1 MAGVIVSVMNTVRA
15 FEILRR
21 IRLLA
26 IVGLAVLPGMAV
38 SQSFDLPE
46 PIKAE
51 DFRPFSPDRAKLGQL
66 LFYDKILSGNRNI
79 SCGTCHNHDFASGD
93 GLSLGIGEGGIGLG
107 PKRIVPQG
115 AERPLKRV
123 PRNANPLFNLGH
135 RSITTLFHDGRVT
148 TDDSYGVGFNSPV
161 EEWLPPNLQS
171 VLAAQSLM
179 PLTSKVEMAG
189 EPDENEIA
197 AAANRR
203 IDQVWP
209 AVVARVV
216 AIPEYVDLFAAAFDD
231 VATSGDIT
239 AVHIAHALDDFQN
252 SEWRAYSSRFDRY
265 LAGDTQALD
274 PIQRD
279 GMQLFFGKA
288 NCASCHSGPLF
299 SDQGFHALA
308 LPPLGP
314 GRTRRFDLMPRDLG
328 RMAETDDL
336 EDAYRFR
343 TPLLRNVE
351 LTGPWGHNGTYVTL
365 EGIVRHH
372 LDPLGALESWDASQP
387 VLPSDEGFEAI
398 DLVIWEDVREME
410 RLRANVDI
418 QPRSLSDKEVEAVV
432 AFLKSLTDEGG
443 AGGRLG
449 KPARVP
455 SGLSVD

>member
-1 MAGVIVSVMNTVRA
+1 METVRA
-15 FEILRR
+15 FEKLRQVG
-21 IRLLA
+21 LLA
-26 IVGLAVLPGMAV
+26 VVILACVPGIAV
-38 SQSFDLPE
+38 SQSVELPD
-46 PIKAE
+46 PIKVE
-51 DFRPFSPDRAKLGQL
+51 DFRPFSPMRAKLGQL

-107 PKRIVPQG
+107 PKRVVPQD
-115 AERPLKRV
+115 AARPLKRV

-135 RSITTLFHDGRVT
+135 KSITTLFHDGRVT
-148 TDDSYGVGFNSPV
+148 TDDTYGVGFNSPV

-197 AAANRR
+197 AASNRR

-216 AIPEYVDLFAAAFDD
+216 SVPEYVDLFAGAFED
-231 VATSGDIT
+231 VTTSGDIT

-252 SEWRAYSSRFDRY
+252 SEWRAYSSKFDSY
-265 LAGDTQALD
+265 QAGDTDILQ
-274 PIQRD
+274 PNEQR
-279 GMQLFFGKA
+279 GMDLFFGKA

-299 SDQGFHALA
+299 TDQGFHALA

-328 RMAETDDL
+328 RMAETDNL

-343 TPLLRNVE
+343 TPPLRNVA
-351 LTGPWGHNGTYVTL
+351 LTGPWGHNGTYATL

-372 LDPLGALESWDASQP
+372 LDPLKALESWDAAQT
-387 VLPSDEGFEAI
+387 VLPVDAGFEAV
-398 DLVIWEDVREME
+398 DLVIWEDVREMQ

-418 QPRSLSDKEVEAVV
+418 EPMSLTDDEVDAIV
-432 AFLKSLTDEGG
+432 AFLGALTDQEG

-449 KPARVP
+449 KPASVP
-455 SGLSVD
+455 SGIALD